1 MKIEKNP
8 VLMMHIAT
16 LLWGL
21 TAILGKLVSVN
32 GFMLV
37 WYRTLF
43 VCLLLLF
50 YSKLIPELKRLSR
63 RDYLIMFGI
72 GSVLALHW
80 IAWYTS
86 VKIANAS
93 IALSCIA
100 LVSFFIAFIEP
111 LFLKKTFQLKN
122 ILLGLLVIPGILLI
136 NNGLHISLKKGFFV
150 GILAAF
156 LAAIYAVLNKKYTQH
171 INSNI
176 ITFVE
181 LLGGFIFMTV
191 TLPIYLKLN
200 WGKFEYLTAF
210 DFLLM
215 LIMTVFCTLLSYY
228 LYFTALK
235 ATNAF
240 KTSLIN
246 NLEPVYGILL
256 SILILHENKHL
267 NAQFYIGTAILV
279 AVVFADGL
287 MKEKSTKLR

>member
-50 YSKLIPELKRLSR
+50 YSKLLPELKRLSR

-93 IALSCIA
+93 VALSCIA
-100 LVSFFIAFIEP
+100 IVSFFIAFIEP
-111 LFLKKTFQLKN
+111 LFLKNPFQLKN

-136 NNGLHISLKKGFFV
+136 NNGLHVSLQKGFFV

-156 LAAIYAVLNKKYTQH
+156 LAAIYGVLNKKYTQH

-176 ITFVE
+176 ITFIE

-235 ATNAF
+235 ATDAF

-287 MKEKSTKLR
+287 MKEKRTKLR

>member
-21 TAILGKLVSVN
+21 TAILGKLVTVN

-43 VCLLLLF
+43 VCLILLF
-50 YSKLIPELKRLSR
+50 YSKLIPELKRLSS
-63 RDYLIMFGI
+63 RDFLIMFGI

-93 IALSCIA
+93 VALSCIA

-111 LFLKKTFQLKN
+111 LFLKKPFQLKN

-136 NNGLHISLKKGFFV
+136 NNGLHVSLHKGFFV

-156 LAAIYAVLNKKYTQH
+156 LAAIYSVLNKKYTQH

-181 LLGGFIFMTV
+181 LLGGFIFMTA

-200 WGKFEYLTAF
+200 WGKFEFLTAF

-267 NAQFYIGTAILV
+267 NAQFYLGTAILV

-287 MKEKSTKLR
+287 IKEKRIKLR

>member
-93 IALSCIA
+93 VALSCIA

-111 LFLKKTFQLKN
+111 LFLKKPFQLKN

-136 NNGLHISLKKGFFV
+136 NNGLHVSLQKGFFV

-156 LAAIYAVLNKKYTQH
+156 LAAIYAVLNKKYTEH

-267 NAQFYIGTAILV
+267 NAQFYIGTTILV

>member
-50 YSKLIPELKRLSR
+50 YSKLLPELKRLSR
-63 RDYLIMFGI
+63 QDYLIMFGI

-93 IALSCIA
+93 VALSCIA

-111 LFLKKTFQLKN
+111 LFLKKPFQLKN

-136 NNGLHISLKKGFFV
+136 NNGLHVSLQKGFFV

-156 LAAIYAVLNKKYTQH
+156 LAAIYGVLNKKYTQH

-200 WGKFEYLTAF
+200 WGEFEYLTAV

-287 MKEKSTKLR
+287 MKEKRTKLR